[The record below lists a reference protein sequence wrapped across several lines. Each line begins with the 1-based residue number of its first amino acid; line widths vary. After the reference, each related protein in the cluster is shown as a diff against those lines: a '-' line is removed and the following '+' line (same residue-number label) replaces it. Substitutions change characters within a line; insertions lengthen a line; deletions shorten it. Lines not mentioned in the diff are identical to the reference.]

1 MDSQILFSER
11 QRFKQIWL
19 WILSIGINGISLYGL
34 IKQVFLGERFG
45 DRPMSNIGVITF
57 TIFTISISLLLLNMR
72 LDTTIKTDGIYVR
85 FFPFQRTFRFYAWD
99 KLNQAYV
106 RQYSP
111 MGEYGGWGIRG
122 FRSNRAFNVSGNMGI
137 QLIMED
143 GRKFLIGTN
152 KAAEVT
158 ETLRQL
164 GQLTNLQSQKKNIFG
179 PLS

>member
-1 MDSQILFSER
+1 MNSQILFSER

-122 FRSNRAFNVSGNMGI
+122 FRSNRAFNISGNMGI